1 MTHLAQ
7 SFLVKEA
14 PGVFVTKCDIFFR
27 TKDDGNTP
35 VKFQLRTMKDGFPT
49 PNVLP
54 FSEVNLDPNEVNTS
68 DDGTVATTIEF
79 GAPVFLE
86 GENTEYAICLISNS
100 TKYSVYIS
108 RVGENDIVSDTY
120 ISNQPTLGS
129 LFKSQNA
136 STWEA
141 SQWEDLKFTL
151 YRADFETTGTIELY
165 SPELSEGNK
174 QIATLVDNPINVVS
188 KQIRV
193 GLGTT
198 VHDGEYEFG

>member
-1 MTHLAQ
+1 M
-7 SFLVKEA
+7 
-14 PGVFVTKCDIFFR
+14 
-27 TKDDGNTP
+27 
-35 VKFQLRTMKDGFPT
+35 
-49 PNVLP
+49 
-54 FSEVNLDPNEVNTS
+54 
-68 DDGTVATTIEF
+68 
-79 GAPVFLE
+79 
-86 GENTEYAICLISNS
+86 ISNS

-151 YRADFETTGTIELY
+151 YRADFESTGTIELY

-174 QIATLVDNPINVVS
+174 QIATLVDNPVNIVS
-188 KQIRV
+188 KQLRV

-198 VHDGEYEFG
+198 VHDYEYELDTSSKVLLQDQLLQEIL